1 MFFLFRN
8 LDIEGQYEKNNRVD
22 AEEKYSKND
31 GGDLVGI
38 STSTGKN
45 NVDQDHYCF
54 SQLWRIILGVSCVIA
69 VSLDPS
75 FFYIPVI
82 DEDKKCIGLDK
93 KLRSISLI
101 LRAVSDIIG
110 VINIILQFHE
120 KDFKEENFGKAT
132 LLKGKDRQKKAR
144 RSFWLYVLID
154 IFVILP
160 FPQVR
165 ESFLQLMNLFMEKC
179 YFITMMIIIFFK
191 IN

>member
-8 LDIEGQYEKNNRVD
+8 LDIEGQYEKNNTVD
-22 AEEKYSKND
+22 AEEKD
-31 GGDLVGI
+31 VDLR
-38 STSTGKN
+38 
-45 NVDQDHYCF
+45 
-54 SQLWRIILGVSCVIA
+54 RIIFGVSCVIA
-69 VSLDPS
+69 VSLDPL

-101 LRAVSDIIG
+101 LRAVTDIIG
-110 VINIILQFHE
+110 VINIILQFHDN
-120 KDFKEENFGKAT
+120 DFKEENFGKAT
-132 LLKGKDRQKKAR
+132 LLEVKDRQKKAR

-165 ESFLQLMNLFMEKC
+165 ESFL
-179 YFITMMIIIFFK
+179 
-191 IN
+191 

>member
-1 MFFLFRN
+1 MYFLFRN

-82 DEDKKCIGLDK
+82 DEDKKCIGSDK

-120 KDFKEENFGKAT
+120 KILKRRTLEKLRYLKLKIVRKKQGGIFGYM
-132 LLKGKDRQKKAR
+132 
-144 RSFWLYVLID
+144 S
-154 IFVILP
+154 
-160 FPQVR
+160 
-165 ESFLQLMNLFMEKC
+165 
-179 YFITMMIIIFFK
+179 
-191 IN
+191 